1 MLPGITEQL
10 HIYPLPEAKLSHRES
25 WPSLMLR
32 DIQSSA
38 GEGWVKEASAKE
50 TCTHRGLAIHQ
61 ITITCLVLQLKP
73 NSRSSRGNQR
83 AYDLELA
90 GKDMP
95 CINVAVEYD
104 QLTNGQ
110 KYEIL
115 GIWLETLI
123 EYKNLTAFAQ
133 ARASFLNRS
142 SLSAKSHKPVGLT
155 PHKSYCN

>member
-10 HIYPLPEAKLSHRES
+10 QIYPVPKAKLSHHES

-32 DIQSSA
+32 ATQSSA
-38 GEGWVKEASAKE
+38 GEGWVKGASAKE
-50 TCTHRGLAIHQ
+50 TCTDRGLAIHQ
-61 ITITCLVLQLKP
+61 ITITCLVLQLK
-73 NSRSSRGNQR
+73 RSSTSSRRSQR
-83 AYDLELA
+83 AYDVKLA
-90 GKDMP
+90 GKDMT

-110 KYEIL
+110 KYEIP

-123 EYKNLTAFAQ
+123 ESKNLTAYAQ